1 MFVCLRSSLWVSVCV
16 CAGQVMT
23 AGVAEIL
30 NRYSLKAIL
39 RQVAGEKQTRAAE
52 DTNDDS
58 YLGNTESLT
67 QTLTSAIFMIILIS
81 CYHVPKPSRLN

>member
-1 MFVCLRSSLWVSVCV
+1 
-16 CAGQVMT
+16 MT

-30 NRYSLKAIL
+30 NRYSLKTIL

-58 YLGNTESLT
+58 YLGNAPSLT
-67 QTLTSAIFMIILIS
+67 QTLTSWLILIILT
-81 CYHVPKPSRLN
+81 